1 MRALRN
7 MLCLLLLLAL
17 AGARPLSSAAADSP
31 VSATPTSGF
40 QIIVNPA
47 NPISSVERRFLLD
60 AFLKKVTRWPHDEL
74 IRPADLDASSPAR
87 RHFSE
92 QMLRRS
98 VAAVK
103 SYWQQLVFSGRDVP
117 PPELDSDWQMV
128 RYVLKYP
135 GAIGYISAGA
145 NLDGTKVLNVR

>member
-1 MRALRN
+1 VHLIRPILSI
-7 MLCLLLLLAL
+7 LILLAL
-17 AGARPLSSAAADSP
+17 AGTGPHATADAESP
-31 VSATPTSGF
+31 PAGF

-47 NPISSVERRFLLD
+47 NPTTSVERRFLMD
-60 AFLKKVTRWPHDEL
+60 VFLKKVTRWPHDEL
-74 IRPADLDASSPAR
+74 IRPADLDAGSPVR
-87 RHFSE
+87 RRFSD
-92 QMLRRS
+92 QILRRS

-135 GAIGYISAGA
+135 GAIGYISPGA
-145 NLDGTKVLNVR
+145 NLDGVKILTVR